1 LGNNEEEEGADA
13 REEECGCGGKASKD
27 WNKECCSKHGSDM
40 LQAKS
45 DGKWPAQALI
55 WGYDFSRFDR

>member
-1 LGNNEEEEGADA
+1 
-13 REEECGCGGKASKD
+13 
-27 WNKECCSKHGSDM
+27 M